1 MVNKIV
7 SFSYRKV
14 NNFIKNI
21 LTSHNV
27 LQSYQKY
34 FELKLKFYQVIFL
47 MTRKNYKVKKFDKC
61 RKIRYHFKAKH
72 NTVLANR
79 DV

>member
-1 MVNKIV
+1 MINKIV

-27 LQSYQKY
+27 LQSYRKY
-34 FELKLKFYQVIFL
+34 FEPKLKFYQVIFF
-47 MTRKNYKVKKFDKC
+47 NDQKKLQGQ
-61 RKIRYHFKAKH
+61 KI
-72 NTVLANR
+72 
-79 DV
+79 

>member
-21 LTSHNV
+21 LASHNV
-27 LQSYQKY
+27 LQFYQKY
-34 FELKLKFYQVIFL
+34 FERKLKFYQVIFL
-47 MTRKNYKVKKFDKC
+47 MTGKSSKVKKFDKC
-61 RKIRYHFKAKH
+61 RKIRYHFKAKY
-72 NTVLANR
+72 NVILANR